1 MTLFGPDA
9 HAAGRTAAAYRHDG
23 GNGLLCFMLN
33 IQMRT
38 RQKAQ

>member
-23 GNGLLCFMLN
+23 GNGLCFMLN